1 MCIRDRIV
9 DVLKSTSEP
18 NTFFYDAIILR
29 HNNGTID
36 ISLLTTEKIGTRT
49 AVISHLKKNKEM
61 FDYEPLTFEEWKNQ
75 EVTDKYLKE
84 LEEKILQ
91 TL

>member
-1 MCIRDRIV
+1 
-9 DVLKSTSEP
+9 
-18 NTFFYDAIILR
+18 
-29 HNNGTID
+29 
-36 ISLLTTEKIGTRT
+36 
-49 AVISHLKKNKEM
+49 M